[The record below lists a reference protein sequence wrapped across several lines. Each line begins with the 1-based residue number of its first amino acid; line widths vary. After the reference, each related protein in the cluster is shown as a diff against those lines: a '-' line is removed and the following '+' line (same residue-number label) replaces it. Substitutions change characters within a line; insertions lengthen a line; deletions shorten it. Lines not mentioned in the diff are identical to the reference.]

1 MKVVY
6 LVALVLAALLP
17 VSVLSPTCGN
27 IVVEKSDVSMQA
39 TYLSCTH
46 SDAGIKL
53 SAVGNVFEMTSLQDE
68 QLVSSK
74 LLNRHGD
81 RIVSILDA
89 NVLNFRGEN
98 YLLPD
103 HLRTAIE
110 EQQEDLSLFV
120 EQLSLFQSES
130 QSVLQSRMQQFIKTR
145 EAEVIKEM
153 MQVLH
158 DQGEINGK
166 THPKLLPFLVFAMR
180 LQKAN
185 QPELKAAS
193 RSQDL
198 HDRLTLTCNSLE
210 DNHHNKC
217 LGMCGYSCVCWTIIC
232 GDCCYHQGCYEHD
245 KCCREDF
252 FTLECLFPIDF
263 QCDGYPPDC

>member
-1 MKVVY
+1 MEVVY
-6 LVALVLAALLP
+6 LVALVLAALVP
-17 VSVLSPTCGN
+17 ISVPSPICGN
-27 IVVEKSDVSMQA
+27 IVVKKSDATMQA

-53 SAVGNVFEMTSLQDE
+53 SAVENVFEMTSLQDE

-81 RIVSILDA
+81 RIMSILDA

-103 HLRTAIE
+103 YLRTAIE
-110 EQQEDLSLFV
+110 EGQEDLSFVV

-130 QSVLQSRMQQFIKTR
+130 QSVLQSRMQQFVKTR

-166 THPKLLPFLVFAMR
+166 THPELLPFLVFAMR
-180 LQKAN
+180 LQNAN
-185 QPELKAAS
+185 QAELKAAS
-193 RSQDL
+193 RGQDSP
-198 HDRLTLTCNSLE
+198 DRLTLTCNSLE
-210 DNHHNKC
+210 DNKHNDC
-217 LGMCGYSCVCWTIIC
+217 LGMCGFECVCWSIIC
-232 GDCCYHQGCYEHD
+232 GNCCYHHGCYEHD
-245 KCCREDF
+245 ICCRKKYF
-252 FTLECLFPIDF
+252 SPECLFPVDLR
-263 QCDGYPPDC
+263 CNGYSPDC